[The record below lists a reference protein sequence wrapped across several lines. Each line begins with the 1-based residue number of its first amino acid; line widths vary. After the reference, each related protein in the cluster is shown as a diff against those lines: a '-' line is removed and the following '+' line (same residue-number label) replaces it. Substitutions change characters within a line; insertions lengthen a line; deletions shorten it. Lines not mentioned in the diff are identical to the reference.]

1 MGVRME
7 AIGKAIIKLLSIIIA
22 ITVLA
27 IAVILLYAKTKSDFK
42 IPYTDSEENTVS
54 ENIVINVEGTE
65 ETEEEEENPV
75 KVEGADIPARIP
87 VETAYLAI
95 LDRYPLK
102 ARNLTF
108 DKETEIQGN
117 TYYKFLLSDAGGNL
131 WDDTLLYNIYNGY
144 CYLYDRAGDL
154 STITENSFSTINSY
168 AQNGSGSV
176 SDDAWD
182 EVVDKYLTAMLHD
195 KNRAQMVALTDTT
208 YYHTSKYYSSG
219 DADDIE
225 AALRKYE
232 KAGLDT
238 ADDIKFRLQSYG
250 ITDYGVGFYVHQK
263 TEQKDEAGAS
273 WVDLSIGVITTYK
286 HDGEWINEYVG
297 DMRISLRKY
306 ANGWKVFWIEV

>member
-27 IAVILLYAKTKSDFK
+27 VAVILLYAKTKSDFK
-42 IPYTDSEENTVS
+42 IPYREEDEITVS
-54 ENIVINVEGTE
+54 ENMIVNVDETVV
-65 ETEEEEENPV
+65 ETEEEIPV
-75 KVEGADIPARIP
+75 KVEDAQIPARIP
-87 VETAYLAI
+87 VETAYPAI

-131 WDDTLLYNIYNGY
+131 WDDALLYNIYNGY
-144 CYLYDRAGDL
+144 CYLYDKAGNL
-154 STITENSFSTINSY
+154 RTISENSFSTINSY
-168 AQNGSGSV
+168 AQSGSTNV

-195 KNRAQMVALTDTT
+195 KNKSQMAALTDTA
-208 YYHTSKYYSSG
+208 YYYDSKHFSSEKVE
-219 DADDIE
+219 DIE
-225 AALRKYE
+225 ATLRKEE
-232 KAGLDT
+232 KEGLQT
-238 ADDIKFRLQSYG
+238 AEDIKFRLQSYG
-250 ITDYGVGFYVHQK
+250 ITDYAVGFFVNQK
-263 TEQKDEAGAS
+263 SEQKDELGAP
-273 WVDLSIGVITTYK
+273 WVDLSVGVITTYK
-286 HDGEWINEYVG
+286 HGGEWINEYVG

-306 ANGWKVFWIEV
+306 SNGWKVFWIEV